1 MTRRNIWGL
10 EWGLFIPA
18 AILVL
23 ISLITLSTI
32 NADLFRSQ
40 LIFFIL
46 SIAVFLLISQVN
58 YKIFQ
63 YYSLPIYILSIILL
77 SVVLILGIESR
88 GSVRWI
94 EFAGFRIQFSEIFKP
109 FLALSLSAFL
119 ASHKNYSFKN
129 LLISMGYVLPVAFLI
144 FKQPDLGNALIYVLV
159 ALFTFIFFGFPLRY
173 FIAAAIPV
181 GLLIPM
187 FWQFLHDYQRQRVL
201 TFFNPSQDPL
211 GTSYNAIQSII
222 TVGSGMLL
230 GKGLGQGSQSGLSF
244 LPERH
249 TDFIF
254 ASISEALGFAG
265 DAVILVCFL
274 IIFYKIFQIFEN
286 TDDRFCKIFAGTAF
300 FLILIQFFVNIGMNI
315 GLLPIVGVTL
325 PFVSYG
331 GSSLLSNFI
340 LLGLLVAINRKT
352 KEEKV
357 LEIR

>member
-1 MTRRNIWGL
+1 MTKRNIWGL

-18 AILVL
+18 VILVL

-32 NADLFRSQ
+32 NAGFFRSQ
-40 LIFFIL
+40 LIFFVI
-46 SIAVFLLISQVN
+46 SIGVFLLVSQVN

-77 SVVLILGIESR
+77 FVVLILGIESR

-94 EFAGFRIQFSEIFKP
+94 EFAGFRVQFSEILKP

-119 ASHKNYSFKN
+119 ATHKNYSFKN
-129 LLISMGYVLPVAFLI
+129 LLISMVYVMPVAFLI
-144 FKQPDLGNALIYVLV
+144 FKQPDLGNALIYILV
-159 ALFTFIFFGFPLRY
+159 ALFTFVFFGFPLRY
-173 FIAAAIPV
+173 FLASAIPV
-181 GLLIPM
+181 ALVVPL

-201 TFFNPSQDPL
+201 TFLDPAKDPL
-211 GTSYNAIQSII
+211 GTSYNTIQSII

-249 TDFIF
+249 TDFLF
-254 ASISEALGFAG
+254 ASISEALGLAG
-265 DAVILVCFL
+265 DVVILVCFS
-274 IIFYKIFQIFEN
+274 IIFYKVFQIFEN
-286 TDDRFCKIFAGTAF
+286 TEDKFCKIFAGTAF

-340 LLGLLVAINRKT
+340 LLGLVAAINKKT